1 MNPIIEFIL
10 IDTDGN
16 YRFSTD
22 IQEFILPPNNDSV
35 DTINKLI
42 DAGVVKTESITKLQE
57 LNII

>member
-1 MNPIIEFIL
+1 MDPIIEFIS

-22 IQEFILPPNNDSV
+22 IQEFTLPPNNDSV

-42 DAGVVKTESITKLQE
+42 DTGTVKNESVNRLRE

>member
-1 MNPIIEFIL
+1 MDPIIEFIS

-22 IQEFILPPNNDSV
+22 TQEFILPPDTSTRY
-35 DTINKLI
+35 TINKLA
-42 DAGVVKTESITKLQE
+42 DAGIIKTESVNRLRE